1 MHQPR
6 IGDRRRQQYAGRHL
20 RVQQQR
26 HISECLNT
34 GTLTIDATVPSDGTG
49 GIVGYCGKG
58 TITGCGNTGGIGGKP
73 SKTGGIAGQADDCQI
88 ADCYNTGDLVLPW
101 GAGDNNG
108 GIAGLTYNA
117 TLITRCYNTGTV
129 TVEGSQAGGICGQ
142 LNAGATISSCYN
154 AGKVGAKWN
163 SGGIAG
169 QSTDAEIIAC
179 HNDGLIES
187 QTSGWAGA
195 GGICGFHKGTIT
207 ACYHI
212 GQVTGD
218 SAIGAIVGEHNSGNI
233 SYCYWNGDLEGIPA
247 GGGGSQTGN
256 AKFGAAWPQPSTHEA
271 WRTTADT
278 PAAYWRTLGSA
289 GGGYPKLAW
298 EK

>member
-1 MHQPR
+1 
-6 IGDRRRQQYAGRHL
+6 
-20 RVQQQR
+20 
-26 HISECLNT
+26 
-34 GTLTIDATVPSDGTG
+34 
-49 GIVGYCGKG
+49 
-58 TITGCGNTGGIGGKP
+58 
-73 SKTGGIAGQADDCQI
+73 
-88 ADCYNTGDLVLPW
+88 
-101 GAGDNNG
+101 
-108 GIAGLTYNA
+108 
-117 TLITRCYNTGTV
+117 
-129 TVEGSQAGGICGQ
+129 
-142 LNAGATISSCYN
+142 
-154 AGKVGAKWN
+154 VGAKWN

-271 WRTTADT
+271 SVPELEQQASVISRPIATIKRVLIIPKRPRRSGAWPKTTSK
-278 PAAYWRTLGSA
+278 R
-289 GGGYPKLAW
+289 
-298 EK
+298 

>member
-1 MHQPR
+1 MLTNIAKFR
-6 IGDRRRQQYAGRHL
+6 ICALFISTNCGVRRCFSRNCAR
-20 RVQQQR
+20 
-26 HISECLNT
+26 
-34 GTLTIDATVPSDGTG
+34 AA
-49 GIVGYCGKG
+49 VGYCGKG

>member
-1 MHQPR
+1 MH
-6 IGDRRRQQYAGRHL
+6 
-20 RVQQQR
+20 
-26 HISECLNT
+26 
-34 GTLTIDATVPSDGTG
+34 TVASARPT
-49 GIVGYCGKG
+49 CKR
-58 TITGCGNTGGIGGKP
+58 
-73 SKTGGIAGQADDCQI
+73 QI

-233 SYCYWNGDLEGIPA
+233 SHCYWNGDLEGIPA

-271 WRTTADT
+271 WRTTAEA

>member
-1 MHQPR
+1 M
-6 IGDRRRQQYAGRHL
+6 
-20 RVQQQR
+20 
-26 HISECLNT
+26 
-34 GTLTIDATVPSDGTG
+34 
-49 GIVGYCGKG
+49 
-58 TITGCGNTGGIGGKP
+58 
-73 SKTGGIAGQADDCQI
+73 
-88 ADCYNTGDLVLPW
+88 
-101 GAGDNNG
+101 
-108 GIAGLTYNA
+108 
-117 TLITRCYNTGTV
+117 
-129 TVEGSQAGGICGQ
+129 
-142 LNAGATISSCYN
+142 
-154 AGKVGAKWN
+154 GAKWN

-187 QTSGWAGA
+187 QT
-195 GGICGFHKGTIT
+195 
-207 ACYHI
+207 
-212 GQVTGD
+212 
-218 SAIGAIVGEHNSGNI
+218 SGNI